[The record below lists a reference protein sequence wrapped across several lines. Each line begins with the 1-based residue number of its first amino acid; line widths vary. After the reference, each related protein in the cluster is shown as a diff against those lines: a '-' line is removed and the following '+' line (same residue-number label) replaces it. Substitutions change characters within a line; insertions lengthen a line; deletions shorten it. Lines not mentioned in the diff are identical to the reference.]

1 VLLQVVSH
9 AASGRVI
16 GATGVALTGAPPGVG
31 SSLSSSSLGV
41 RQEFCHLILEA
52 DETHRWFSMA
62 AHEARRLEL
71 DLDATK
77 VTLVASDGVGI
88 Y

>member
-1 VLLQVVSH
+1 VLLWAVSH
-9 AASGRVI
+9 AMSGRVI
-16 GATGVALTGAPPGVG
+16 GAASIAPAGAPPGAG
-31 SSLSSSSLGV
+31 SSLSSSSLGGH
-41 RQEFCHLILEA
+41 REFCHLILEV
-52 DETHRWFSMA
+52 DETHWWFSMA

-77 VTLVASDGVGI
+77 VALAASEGVGV

>member
-1 VLLQVVSH
+1 
-9 AASGRVI
+9 
-16 GATGVALTGAPPGVG
+16 
-31 SSLSSSSLGV
+31 
-41 RQEFCHLILEA
+41 
-52 DETHRWFSMA
+52 MA

-77 VTLVASDGVGI
+77 VALAASEGVGV